1 MQRSWIIGVVTA
13 AGVAF
18 GMGCQDQRASDTP
31 AAQPPAPQQEEQ
43 AGRIGSAEE
52 QPQGSSEGAL
62 GGSGASAAQGQGE
75 RQQQMEQTV
84 VGRVAS
90 ASEDEL
96 IVQDTYKKAHRLELT
111 DETQIIGTG
120 TGLSAQP
127 KLLQGIDVRV
137 SYSVE
142 GENQVATKVE
152 VLRADTGQQGQQP
165 QQQ

>member
-1 MQRSWIIGVVTA
+1 MQRSWIIGAVAA

-18 GMGCQDQRASDTP
+18 GVGCQDRRAADTTDT
-31 AAQPPAPQQEEQ
+31 QPPISQQDEQ
-43 AGRIGSAEE
+43 AGRIGLPEE
-52 QPQGSSEGAL
+52 QPQDTGEGAI
-62 GGSGASAAQGQGE
+62 GGSGAPAAQRQGE

-90 ASEDEL
+90 VSEDEL
-96 IVQDTYKKAHRLELT
+96 IVQDTYKKAHRLEIT

-127 KLLQGIDVRV
+127 ELLQGIDVRV

-142 GENQVATKVE
+142 GEDQVAKRIE
-152 VLRADTGQQGQQP
+152 VLRADTGQQGQQ